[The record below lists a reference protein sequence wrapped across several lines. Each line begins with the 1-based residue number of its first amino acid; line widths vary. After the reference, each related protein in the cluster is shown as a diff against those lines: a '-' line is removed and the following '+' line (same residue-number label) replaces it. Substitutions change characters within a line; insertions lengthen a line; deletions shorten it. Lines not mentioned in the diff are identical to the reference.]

1 MLLAKLLSKI
11 FSKKNGIILID
22 SEGQKYICGTPN
34 LNNPLTLKLLKKEL
48 NWKLVLNPDLNFPEA
63 YMRGEIE
70 FENGSLLDFLNMAF
84 ENIGHGEINI
94 SGSIVKKILHAWRF
108 ITNYNLPGRS
118 KFNAQSHYDIGGAK
132 GESLYD
138 LFLDK
143 KHRQY
148 SCAYFKKDDESL
160 EDAQQNKLNHIIRK
174 LDIKSGQRVL
184 DIGCGWGGMVY
195 EIARQS
201 QCEVTGI
208 SLSENQINYC
218 KKKAKEFKLDNQVNF
233 ELCDYREVK
242 GKYQRLVSVGAFE
255 HIGKKFYKTF
265 FKKVHNIMTDNG
277 ICLLHTIGTVN
288 SPGPTQPFIQK
299 RIFPGGII
307 PSLSDLISPIEKT
320 GLILADCETLIH
332 HYDKTLKAWLDR
344 FLKNKEK
351 AKFLYNK
358 EFVRMWEFY
367 LASCSAAFKF
377 RDLVVYQLQLV
388 KSFTALPS
396 NRRNYIYQ

>member
-70 FENGSLLDFLNMAF
+70 FENGSLLDFLNMTF

-94 SGSIVKKILHAWRF
+94 SGYIVKKILHAWRF

-174 LDIKSGQRVL
+174 LDIKPGQRVL

-265 FKKVHNIMTDNG
+265 FKKVHSIMTDNG

-288 SPGPTQPFIQK
+288 PPGPTQPFIQK
-299 RIFPGGII
+299 RIFPGGIL

-367 LASCSAAFKF
+367 LASCSAGFKF

>member
-94 SGSIVKKILHAWRF
+94 SGYIVKKILHAWRF

-299 RIFPGGII
+299 RIFPGGIL

-367 LASCSAAFKF
+367 LASCSAGFKF

-388 KSFTALPS
+388 KSFTAIPS